1 MPDSAVNTPSQEDP
15 ESADKK
21 RGILL
26 AMRGGIADLLRRGGL
41 MQDVESQT
49 ESPSRRNSEMREYSE
64 VLRETEVYSIPDVH
78 GDIMALKMSLD
89 AQGLIDARGNWKG
102 GDSVAEFL
110 GDYIDRGDT
119 NLEVLDYLL
128 KLKKQAEAAGGQVD
142 LLLGNHESM
151 LIGSI
156 ANISGYR
163 DNWLHPDNGGDKI
176 FEEIREKY
184 KLKSDDEVWEKIKDI
199 FGPKGEYSKLIS
211 SMRLVSQVDDVLYV
225 HAGINGEW
233 AETIE
238 DKGIEGVNLMWK
250 SAYSDLMNGKTE
262 GFDNITGKH
271 GPLWIKYGKHIER
284 MSEDEIARIAKS
296 LKKRGIN
303 AIVLGHDI
311 MVNGPEMHAGF
322 EMYGIKV
329 IASDVGMFSVYG
341 DVSTQGGVKIDKE
354 GNIEGRSRFGLHI
367 LHKEEE
373 PAPESKAA

>member
-1 MPDSAVNTPSQEDP
+1 MSDSAVNTPLQEAP
-15 ESADKK
+15 ESADEK
-21 RGILL
+21 RGVLL
-26 AMRGGIADLLRRGGL
+26 AMRSGIADLLRRGGL
-41 MQDVESQT
+41 MEDVENQT
-49 ESPSRRNSEMREYSE
+49 EPPSRRNAEMREYSE

-89 AQGLIDARGNWKG
+89 AQGLIDARGDWKG
-102 GDSVAEFL
+102 GNSVVEFL
-110 GDYIDRGDT
+110 GDYIDRGEA

-151 LIGSI
+151 LIGAI
-156 ANISGYR
+156 ADISGYR
-163 DNWLHPDNGGDKI
+163 DIWLHPDNGGDKI

-184 KLKSDDEVWEKIKDI
+184 KLKSDDEVWEKMKDI
-199 FGPKGEYSKLIS
+199 FGPKGEYSKLVS
-211 SMRLVSQVDDVLYV
+211 SMKLVSQVDDVLYV

-233 AETIE
+233 AEIIE

-250 SAYSDLMNGKTE
+250 SAYSDLMKGKIG
-262 GFDNITGKH
+262 GFKNVTGKY
-271 GPLWIKYGKHIER
+271 GPLWIKYEKHIIN
-284 MSEDEIARIAKS
+284 MSEDEMARIAKS
-296 LKKRGIN
+296 LKNRGIN

-322 EMYGIKV
+322 ERHGIKV

-341 DVSTQGGVKIDKE
+341 SVSTQGGVKIDKE
-354 GNIEGRSRFGLHI
+354 GNIEGRSRFGVHQLH
-367 LHKEEE
+367 LEEE